1 MDSIN
6 QIEEQDT
13 EGTIQ
18 QPWAKAWTWTKRILL
33 GILLIFLFINIL
45 IQIPAIQNWAVREVT
60 SSLEK
65 KLNTEVS
72 IDYLHLAF
80 FDKLNIE
87 GIYIQNPRGETIP
100 ENDTLLYSGN
110 IKADFNTNPLAIIKR
125 GLEVDKITFEKTRF
139 NLLREKGAYQ
149 TNIQN
154 LLSVLF
160 PADTSNQKRAKKPF
174 RFNIRDIYLDD
185 VRFLQRDHLK
195 GKLVT
200 ATIPKGHIK
209 VERVNL
215 PKGRLDAEFVKLY
228 DYEIQV
234 NDYEETP
241 LPQLEAGLPVDT
253 VVTEADS
260 NQFFIAVDKIWL
272 ENGHF
277 SHHNFRRSPVKL
289 TAPDE
294 LDYRH
299 MEVFDIDIDVEQF
312 TYDMETFTG
321 QVQRVGFQDS
331 SGFVLDTLSAKEAS
345 VSSTRMELNGMR
357 LKTPHSEIGDTLIF
371 NYNEYWDYTDFPHK
385 VRMEGRFDDALVAV
399 HDIMVFAPGLEENL
413 FFDNNREKA
422 FRLSGLIKGKVNNL
436 SARDL
441 ELRLDENNYLKGRF
455 NSRNL
460 AVKNEESANLRL
472 EELKTSMSTLRQ
484 LIPNFK
490 PPANFDRLGNLNFKG
505 SFDGFFV
512 DFVAYGDLRTD
523 LGRAEM
529 DMRMIL
535 NSGRAEANYSGE
547 LKLHNFD
554 LGSWTQNPDFGQV
567 TFTSKVYDGVGLTAE
582 TASAKL
588 EANIQQFGFKGYNYE
603 NAAINGELNKYLF
616 DGDFQIQDENIDF
629 SFTGALDFRDSIPL
643 FDFDADVNKLDL
655 KQLNLAKKDVVV
667 AGDITLNLR
676 NQRLSEMEGI
686 ARVDSLVMV
695 QDQQKV
701 YLVDFVEARSNFDSL
716 GKKFFTVKSDVLEGQ
731 LSGNFDIEQIPN
743 AFLQFLYDNHPK
755 FAHRFG
761 IQSVERSIEDTKY
774 EYEFTIFDSKGIN
787 RLLDAKLGEFESV
800 EIQGFFDNIN
810 DSMQIDIA
818 LPYFNYDQLEL
829 VDIVMILDAQ
839 KGQGDLDLAIDSTA
853 IKKKWEFS
861 PISFLGI
868 FEQDTMIFGL
878 NYHDYQ
884 DKLDVN
890 GEMHLVDSNL
900 YRLEFY
906 PSNLVIFENKWEVA
920 EDNYITFGDGYVDT
934 QNFELTNKKR
944 RAKIDEFGPAGLKLS
959 LYHFDFSLIDDYWDY
974 EPLDFNGF
982 FDTEIEIANVF
993 KMEDIHTAV
1002 FSDTLWVNGEDWGAF
1017 RVDAETKSFKDRLNA
1032 YVSITNDTTQLLA
1045 EGYYNFA
1052 DLPPSNQRR
1061 QDSEA
1066 RQANYFDFN
1075 VDLSG
1080 FSLGIAD
1087 YFIGDMISNTGGSFN
1102 GNLQFYGFPEKPN
1115 VDGFLD
1121 ARNGVVTIDFLQTTY
1136 RFDRS
1141 FIRAGNFLFD
1151 ASGTIITD
1159 RMGNVATLNGGIS
1172 HTRLKDFGLN
1182 ANLETEQFLALDTK
1196 KGDNDLFYGQA
1207 VGDGKIF
1214 FSGSFTQPDIY
1225 VNATVGEGTKISIP
1239 ISYEKEAQ
1247 ELDFI
1252 KFVDKRKER
1261 RKLEDQRR
1269 PREIRGV
1276 SVNMDLTVTEAA
1288 EMELI
1293 FNEQAGDIIKGR
1305 GRGDI
1310 QFYQPRKGNFEMYG
1324 EYIIEQGDY
1333 LFTLYNVV
1341 NKDFRVKKGGLIRWN
1356 GDPYAAKIQL
1366 EAEYKDLKAPV
1377 YSFIQEYMEGVDQG
1391 LQREATQSTEIDL
1404 TLQLEGDLSE
1414 PVINFSLDF
1423 PSLVGQLESYADSKL
1438 RLLQRDQ
1445 TELNRQ
1451 VFGLIVIG
1459 QFLPSDLKF
1468 QGSEI
1473 IYNTVSEFISN
1484 QLSLLLTELFAEI
1497 ISDRNVL
1504 SGIDFD
1510 VAYNQYRAVDFSGG
1524 RDLSSGEEFQV
1535 QLKPYFLNDRLSI
1548 LVGGNIDFGNNVQT
1562 TETSGAFI
1570 GNDLVIE
1577 YLLNQDRSLKLRIYQ
1592 RLKPDIGGGRRLEVG
1607 TGLSFRKEFDSFGD
1621 FLRSFRKDAQEIKEK
1636 ETGQS
1641 SLD

>member
-1 MDSIN
+1 MENTDNIT
-6 QIEEQDT
+6 QQEEG
-13 EGTIQ
+13 GT
-18 QPWAKAWTWTKRILL
+18 ATRRSSGVWTWFKRILL

-45 IQIPAIQNWAVREVT
+45 FQIPALQNWAVRELT
-60 SSLEK
+60 TSLEK
-65 KLNTEVS
+65 KLQTEVS
-72 IDYLHLAF
+72 IKYLHLAF

-87 GIYIQNPRGETIP
+87 DIYIQNPGGSL
-100 ENDTLLYSGN
+100 ENDTLVFGGN
-110 IKADFNTNPLAIIKR
+110 IKVDFNTNPLAILRR

-139 NLLREKGAYQ
+139 NLLREKGEYN

-154 LLSVLF
+154 VIALLF
-160 PADTSNQKRAKKPF
+160 PPDTLSDKNKIKKPF
-174 RFNIRDIYLDD
+174 RFNIKDIYLKD

-195 GKLVT
+195 GKLVS
-200 ATIPKGHIK
+200 ANIPYGHIK
-209 VERVNL
+209 IDQL
-215 PKGRLDAEFVKLY
+215 SLLKARLDADFVKLY
-228 DYEIQV
+228 DIKVKV
-234 NDYEETP
+234 NDYVTNP
-241 LPQLEAGLPVDT
+241 LPPLEQTDLAAQEEPPG
-253 VVTEADS
+253 DS
-260 NQFFIAVDKIWL
+260 TGFLFDIEKIIL
-272 ENGHF
+272 EDGRF
-277 SHHNFRRSPVKL
+277 SHHNYRRTPVKISP
-289 TAPDE
+289 PDQ

-299 MEVFDIDIDVEQF
+299 MEIFDIDLDVDQF
-312 TYDMETFTG
+312 TYDLETFNG
-321 QVQRVGFQDS
+321 IVNRMGFQDS
-331 SGFVLDTLSAKEAS
+331 SGFVLDTLSAKEAI
-345 VSSTRMELNGMR
+345 VSSTHMELNGMR
-357 LKTPHSEIGDTLIF
+357 LKTPFSEIGDTLIF
-371 NYNEYWDYTDFPHK
+371 DYNEYWDYVDFPNK
-385 VRMEGRFDDALVAV
+385 VRMDGRFHNALVAV
-399 HDIMVFAPGLEENL
+399 EDIIVFAPGLESNP
-413 FFDNNREKA
+413 FFDNNRNEI
-422 FRLSGLIKGKVNNL
+422 FQLSGVLKGKVNNL

-441 ELRLDENNYLKGRF
+441 ELRLDANNYLKGRF

-472 EELKTSMSTLRQ
+472 EELKTSMSFLRQ
-484 LIPNFK
+484 IIPNFK
-490 PPANFDRLGNLNFKG
+490 PPENYDRLGNLNFKG

-529 DMRMIL
+529 DMRMNL
-535 NSGRAEANYSGE
+535 KSGTAEANYSGE

-554 LGSWTQNPDFGQV
+554 LGAWTQNPDFGKV
-567 TFTSKVYDGVGLTAE
+567 TFTSKVYDGVGLQAE

-588 EANIQQFGFKGYNYE
+588 KANIQLFGFKGYNYE

-616 DGDFQIQDENIDF
+616 DGDFVIQDENIDF
-629 SFTGALDFRDSIPL
+629 SFNGALDFRDSVPL
-643 FDFDADVNKLDL
+643 FDFDANVHKLDL
-655 KQLNLAKKDVVV
+655 KRLNLAKKDIVL
-667 AGDITLNLR
+667 AGDITLKLKNK
-676 NQRLSEMEGI
+676 RLSVMEGV
-686 ARVDSLVMV
+686 ARVDSLVIV
-695 QDQQKV
+695 QDQKKV
-701 YLVDFVEARSNFDSL
+701 YLIDFVQAKSNFDSL
-716 GKKFFTVKSDVLEGQ
+716 GKKFFTVESDVLEGQ
-731 LSGNFDIEQIPN
+731 LSGDFDIEQIPN
-743 AFLQFLYDNHPK
+743 AFLQFLYDNHQK

-761 IQSVERSIEDTKY
+761 IKPIEKPISDIKY
-774 EYEFTIFDSKGIN
+774 DYDFTIFDSKGIN
-787 RLLDAKLGEFESV
+787 RLLDAKLGDFESV
-800 EIQGFFDNIN
+800 KIKGFFDNVN
-810 DSMQIDIA
+810 DSLQIDVE
-818 LPYFNYDQLEL
+818 LPYFNYDQLEF

-861 PISFLGI
+861 PVSFIGI

-878 NYHDYQ
+878 NYHDFT

-890 GEMHLVDSNL
+890 GEMHLLDSNL

-906 PSNLVIFENKWEVA
+906 PSNLIIQENKWDVSPE
-920 EDNYITFGDGYVDT
+920 NFITFGKDFIDS
-934 QNFELTNKKR
+934 QNFELSNGNR
-944 RAKIDEFGPAGLKLS
+944 RAEVYKNGPKGIKLS
-959 LYHFDFSLIDDYWDY
+959 LFNFDFSFIDDFWDY
-974 EPLDFNGF
+974 DPLDFNGY
-982 FDTEIEIANVF
+982 FDTEIEIGDVF
-993 KMEDIHTAV
+993 RMRDIHAAII
-1002 FSDTLWVNGEDWGAF
+1002 SDTLKINGEDWGAF
-1017 RVDAETKSFKDRLNA
+1017 RIDAETESFKDRLNA

-1052 DLPPSNQRR
+1052 DLPLAAYRR
-1061 QDSEA
+1061 NSTEE

-1080 FSLGIAD
+1080 FSLEIAD
-1087 YFIGDMISNTGGSFN
+1087 YFIGDLISDTGGSFG
-1102 GNLQFYGFPEKPN
+1102 GNLQFYGFPGKPN

-1151 ASGTIITD
+1151 ASGTILKD
-1159 RMGNVATLNGGIS
+1159 RMGNVATLKGGIS
-1172 HTRLKDFGLN
+1172 HKRLKNFGLN
-1182 ANLETEQFLALDTK
+1182 ANLQTERFLALDTK

-1207 VGDGKIF
+1207 VGNGKIF

-1225 VNATVGEGTKISIP
+1225 VNAIVDEGTHISIP

-1261 RKLEDQRR
+1261 RQQIEQKKQK
-1269 PREIRGV
+1269 EIRGV
-1276 SVNMDLTVTEAA
+1276 SVNMDLTVNDAA

-1324 EYIIEQGDY
+1324 EYVIEEGDY

-1341 NKDFRVKKGGLIRWN
+1341 NKDFRVKKGGVIRWT
-1356 GDPYAAKIQL
+1356 GDPYAAQIQL

-1377 YSFIQEYMEGVDQG
+1377 YSFIQEYMEGVDQE
-1391 LQREATQSTEIDL
+1391 LQREASQSTGIDL
-1404 TLQLEGDLSE
+1404 TLLLEGDLNE
-1414 PVINFSLDF
+1414 PMINFALDF
-1423 PSLVGQLESYADSKL
+1423 PSLTGQLESYVDSKL

-1445 TELNRQ
+1445 DELNRQ

-1468 QGSEI
+1468 QTSEI

-1510 VAYNQYRAVDFSGG
+1510 VAYNQYRAIDFSGG
-1524 RDLSSGEEFQV
+1524 RDVSSGEEFQV
-1535 QLKPYFLNDRLSI
+1535 QLKPYFLNDRLSV

-1562 TETSGAFI
+1562 AETSGAFI

-1621 FLRSFRKDAQEIKEK
+1621 FLRSFRKDAQEIKA
-1636 ETGQS
+1636 TNAD